1 MSPAAI
7 DNRDRLLE
15 IRDLLL
21 TVSGLTEP
29 QEVQREFG
37 RTLASVNRVDGYV
50 AFSRRNLPDGHYKIT
65 RSMLARDEVGHT
77 HVNPWTQWDD
87 LPTHA
92 GGWFG
97 EMMRTPEPRLFP
109 DFHLRDD
116 PALDDRLAPFGS
128 AMLVPLFDKGEALN
142 WSLMLRLENDAF
154 SEDDLETFL
163 VRGNVIG
170 RMTRNL
176 VIQKEIEKLNER
188 LQNQLD
194 EIAALQR
201 AMLPQRLPKVPGL
214 DVAAS
219 YLTSN
224 EAGGDYYDFFP
235 HNDGRWSFTVADV
248 SGHGAGAATMVARMH
263 AILHAD
269 PDLDEGPAAVLRR
282 LNRRIAVGDQDP
294 NFITAL
300 FATWDPAD
308 RSITVANAGHHQP
321 SRKPRRGEID
331 QLEMAADI
339 PLGILDDVAYEQS
352 TERLDP
358 GDTLVLYTDGVTE
371 AFSPPPDR
379 EMFGV
384 DRLHAALDHCSG
396 EPPCV
401 IESIHERLY
410 QHTRSRERDDDQTLL
425 ALKTAAG

>member
-1 MSPAAI
+1 MVPATTAN
-7 DNRDRLLE
+7 DGRVRE
-15 IRDLLL
+15 IRDLLMK
-21 TVSGLTEP
+21 VSGLTDP

-37 RTLASVNRVDGYV
+37 RTLRSVNRVDGYL
-50 AFSRRNLPDGHYKIT
+50 AFSRRHLPEGSYKIT
-65 RSMLARDEVGHT
+65 RRMLAPDEVGHSR
-77 HVNPWTQWDD
+77 VNPWEVWNQ
-87 LPTHA
+87 LPTHT

-97 EMMRTPEPRLFP
+97 EMMREPEPRLFHE
-109 DFHLRDD
+109 FHLSGDPVLGDD
-116 PALDDRLAPFGS
+116 LAEFGS
-128 AMLVPLFDKGEALN
+128 AMLVPLFDNGQALN
-142 WSLMLRLENDAF
+142 WSLMLRRDRHAF
-154 SEDDLETFL
+154 TEADLETFL

-176 VIQKEIEKLNER
+176 VIQKEIEQLNER
-188 LQNQLD
+188 LRNQLD

-214 DVAAS
+214 SLAAS

-235 HNDGRWSFTVADV
+235 HEDGRWSFTVADV

-269 PDLDEGPAAVLRR
+269 GAIHEGPAAILRR
-282 LNRRIAVGDQDP
+282 LNRRIAVGEQDP

-308 RSITVANAGHHQP
+308 RSLTIANAGHHVP
-321 SRKPRRGEID
+321 SRKPRRGEIA
-331 QLEMAADI
+331 QIEVAADI
-339 PLGILDDVAYEQS
+339 PLGILEDVAYEQS
-352 TERLDP
+352 VTRLDE

-371 AFSPPPDR
+371 AFSPPPER

-384 DRLHAALDHCSG
+384 DRLHAALEFCSG

-410 QHTRSRERDDDQTLL
+410 EHTRSRQRDDDQTLL
-425 ALKTAAG
+425 AMKLGA